1 MDCTFVGIDGVE
13 AETQTT
19 VTASAALLHL
29 QCLNEE
35 IEFKSEYLTG
45 TSQINSDSLSLC

>member
-1 MDCTFVGIDGVE
+1 VTASRTIELGSYTHCTFVRIDGVE

-29 QCLNEE
+29 Q
-35 IEFKSEYLTG
+35 IP
-45 TSQINSDSLSLC
+45 